1 MRNRW
6 LVTGASGQLG
16 GSIAELADASGYDWI
31 YPTRMELDLS
41 DSSSIVSAMNAH
53 RPDGVINCA
62 AYTAVDEAESEPEFA
77 FKINAI
83 APKFLAE
90 ECAKLAIPIIHVST
104 DYVFD
109 GRKREPYVEDDPIGP
124 LGVYGTSKEQ
134 GEGAVRSSGVQHAIV
149 RTAWLL
155 NPTGSNFLTT
165 MLRLGVDREELRI
178 VSDQFGCPTSVKD
191 LAKALILI
199 AQQLDDKSGTWHFV
213 NSGSAT
219 WHELAAHIFKR
230 VGVHRGNVPS
240 LTPISTSEYPAAA
253 QRPANSMLS
262 TAKIQSDFGIQ
273 PRSWQHAVDSILTEI
288 LEPG

>member
-1 MRNRW
+1 MRDRW
-6 LVTGASGQLG
+6 LVTGGSGQLG
-16 GSIAELADASGYDWI
+16 GSIAEIANALGYGWI
-31 YPTRMELDLS
+31 YPTRMELDLT
-41 DSSSIVSAMNAH
+41 DPSSITSAMNTH

-62 AYTAVDEAESEPEFA
+62 AYSAVDKAESEPELA
-77 FKINAI
+77 FKVNAI
-83 APKFLAE
+83 APKVLAE
-90 ECAKLAIPIIHVST
+90 ECAKRAIPIIHVST

-134 GEGAVRSSGVQHAIV
+134 GEAAVRLSGAQHAIV

-165 MLRLGVDREELRI
+165 MLRLGKDREELRI
-178 VSDQFGCPTSVKD
+178 VSDQLGCPTSVND

-199 AQQLDDKSGTWHFV
+199 AQQLGDRSGTWHFV

-219 WHELAAHIFKR
+219 WHELATHIFQR
-230 VGVHRGNVPS
+230 VAAHNGHVPS
-240 LTPISTSEYPAAA
+240 LTPISTSEYPTPA
-253 QRPANSMLS
+253 QRPANSMLL
-262 TAKIQSDFGIQ
+262 TTKIESDFGIR
-273 PRSWQHAVDSILTEI
+273 PRPWQHAVDGILTEI

>member
-1 MRNRW
+1 MRDRW
-6 LVTGASGQLG
+6 LVTGGSGQLG
-16 GSIAELADASGYDWI
+16 GSIAEIANATGYDWI
-31 YPTRMELDLS
+31 YPPRSELDLS
-41 DSSSIVSAMNAH
+41 DPSSITSAMNAH

-62 AYTAVDEAESEPEFA
+62 AYTAVDKAESEPELA
-77 FKINAI
+77 FKVNAI
-83 APKFLAE
+83 APKILAE
-90 ECAKLAIPIIHVST
+90 ECAKRAIPIIHVST

-109 GRKREPYVEDDPIGP
+109 GRKTEPYVEDDPIGP

-134 GEGAVRSSGVQHAIV
+134 GESAVRLSGAQHAIV

-165 MLRLGVDREELRI
+165 MLRLGNDREELRI
-178 VSDQFGCPTSVKD
+178 VSDQLGCPTSVKD
-191 LAKALILI
+191 LANALILI

-219 WHELAAHIFKR
+219 WYELAAHIFKKVAAR
-230 VGVHRGNVPS
+230 KDHVPI
-240 LTPISTSEYPAAA
+240 LTPISTSEYPTAA

-262 TAKIQSDFGIQ
+262 TAKIESDFGIR